1 MSAVKFPLS
10 VVILAKNEAADIER
24 CLRALTWCDEVI
36 VVDDQSTDATV
47 ELAEGLGA
55 RVVSHR
61 FESFAR
67 QRNWALEQAG
77 IRNDWV
83 LMLDVDEVMT
93 DGLRQEIEERLT
105 PTIGMGVVGFK
116 MCRKTMLHG
125 KWLRYSDGFP
135 VWIVRLVRRGRFQ
148 FEDSGHGEVPV
159 PRVDGDLATLTEPFL
174 HYPFD
179 KGLGHWIERH
189 NRYSTREAERELQE
203 AGGFGWSAVWS
214 LDRAERRLALRAV
227 SRRLPCRAVC
237 RFVYQFIVKGGFLDG
252 RAGLTFSWL
261 MSVYEG
267 FIVLKRRELE
277 LAHRPGRS

>member
-1 MSAVKFPLS
+1 MSGAPFPITA
-10 VVILAKNEAADIER
+10 VILAKNEAAGIER
-24 CLRALTWCDEVI
+24 CLRALTWCDEVV
-36 VVDDQSTDATV
+36 VVDDQSTDATA

-55 RVVSHR
+55 RVVTHR

-67 QRNWALEQAG
+67 QRNWALEHAG

-83 LMLDVDEVMT
+83 LMLDVDEVVT
-93 DGLRQEIEERLT
+93 DELKREIERVMPAVGT
-105 PTIGMGVVGFK
+105 SVVGFK
-116 MCRKTMLHG
+116 MCRKTMFLG

-135 VWIVRLVRRGRFQ
+135 VWIVRLVRRGHFQ
-148 FEDSGHGEVPV
+148 FQDSGHGEVPV
-159 PRVDGDLATLTEPFL
+159 PKVNGQLATLAVPFL

-189 NRYSTREAERELQE
+189 NRYSAREAEQELRDAE
-203 AGGFGWSAVWS
+203 GPGWSRLWS
-214 LDRAERRLALRAV
+214 SDRAQRRLALRAV
-227 SRRLPCRAVC
+227 SRRLPCRAGC
-237 RFVYQFIVKGGFLDG
+237 RFVYQFIFKGGFLDG

-277 LAHRPGRS
+277 LARRTGGA

>member
-1 MSAVKFPLS
+1 MSVVKLPVS
-10 VVILAKNEAADIER
+10 TVILAKNEAAGIER

-36 VVDDQSTDATV
+36 VVDDQSTDAT
-47 ELAEGLGA
+47 AEVAERLGA

-67 QRNWALEQAG
+67 QRNWALEHAG

-83 LMLDVDEVMT
+83 LMLDVDEVVT
-93 DGLRQEIEERLT
+93 DELKQEIERYV
-105 PTIGMGVVGFK
+105 PTVGTAVVGFK
-116 MCRKTMLHG
+116 MCRKTMFLG

-159 PRVDGDLATLTEPFL
+159 PRVDGQLATLKVPFL

-189 NRYSTREAERELQE
+189 NRYSAREAERELDE
-203 AGGFGWSAVWS
+203 AGGVFWSALWS
-214 LDRAERRLALRAV
+214 LDRAQRRLALRAL

-277 LAHRPGRS
+277 LARRVGSL

>member
-1 MSAVKFPLS
+1 MSVVKLPVS
-10 VVILAKNEAADIER
+10 TVILAKNEAAGIER

-36 VVDDQSTDATV
+36 VVDDQSTDAT
-47 ELAEGLGA
+47 AEVAERLGA
-55 RVVSHR
+55 RVVSHP

-67 QRNWALEQAG
+67 QRNWALEHAG

-83 LMLDVDEVMT
+83 LMLDVDEVVT
-93 DGLRQEIEERLT
+93 DELKQEIERYV
-105 PTIGMGVVGFK
+105 PTVGTAVVGFK
-116 MCRKTMLHG
+116 MCRKTMFLG

-159 PRVDGDLATLTEPFL
+159 PRVDGQLATLKVPFL

-189 NRYSTREAERELQE
+189 NRYSAREAERELDE
-203 AGGFGWSAVWS
+203 ARGIVWSALWS
-214 LDRAERRLALRAV
+214 LDRAQRRLALRAL

-277 LAHRPGRS
+277 LARRVGSL